1 MGLELVSSSC
11 DLCSG
16 TGWIT
21 SDGTNAV
28 ACRCQKEQRKTNRV
42 SAAAIPKRYLECSLQ
57 NFHDRGNA
65 RLKTA
70 RREIAEFVD
79 CWPSVDRGLILMG
92 PCGVGKTHLA
102 VAALLEII
110 RSDKPGKLLFRNF
123 QDLIHEI
130 QASFSSDQVPKKSE
144 LLEPMLEAD
153 LLVLDELGSQ
163 KPTLFVQDILYY
175 VINTRYNEERATI
188 FTTNF
193 LDESQAGIESLQQRI
208 GERLRSRIYAMAES
222 VVIDSD
228 DYRKSVQARRV

>member
-1 MGLELVSSSC
+1 MPLEIVSSVC

-21 SDGTNAV
+21 TDGSHASP
-28 ACRCQKEQRKTNRV
+28 CRCQRDQRKQQRIL
-42 SAAAIPKRYLECSLQ
+42 SAAVPKRYLDCSLQ
-57 NFHDRGNA
+57 NFHDRDNA
-65 RLKTA
+65 RLKTGK
-70 RREIAEFVD
+70 REISEFVD

-110 RSDKPGKLLFRNF
+110 RSDKPGRLLFRNF

-175 VINTRYNEERATI
+175 VINSRYNDEKATI

-193 LDESQAGIESLQQRI
+193 LDEPQAGVENLQQRI
-208 GERLRSRIYAMAES
+208 GERLRSRIYAMAET
-222 VVIDSD
+222 VVIDSI